1 MSRSRK
7 KVLGFVDRNPFM
19 KTYANRRIR
28 RLKPEALEHAFG
40 AGKSNRT
47 RRYSSPYDIC
57 DYKDVYFSENEVRYM
72 LEKYPHL
79 RRYYKEHSFKLK

>member
-47 RRYSSPYDIC
+47 RRYSSSYDIC
-57 DYKDVYFSENEVRYM
+57 DHKDVYFSKQEV
-72 LEKYPHL
+72 LDGFIKYPIMNQ
-79 RRYYKEHSFKLK
+79 YYKLHNFYTK

>member
-47 RRYSSPYDIC
+47 IYAITKMYTSVRTKSDIC
-57 DYKDVYFSENEVRYM
+57 
-72 LEKYPHL
+72 
-79 RRYYKEHSFKLK
+79 